1 MNGAEALLKTLID
14 AGVEVCF
21 ANPGTSEMHM
31 VAAMDRIDGMRPILV
46 LFEGVASGAADGYG
60 RMADKPAATLLHLGP
75 GLSNSM
81 ANQHNARRAHSPIV
95 NLIGDHATYHL
106 EFDAPLSADIVGQ
119 ANTVCDWV
127 KVNASAGTLAE
138 DVAEAIAAAQTG
150 AGQVTAL
157 VVPANC
163 AWEEAPGT
171 AAALPVPACAKVED
185 ATLNSVA
192 ELLKGGAN
200 NALLLGGKSLR
211 EDALHAAGR
220 IAAATGARII
230 AETFPTRWQRGEGR
244 YTPERLPYL
253 AEMAI
258 DTLKDVE
265 NLVLV
270 GAKAP
275 VAFFAYPNVPS
286 VLTPEKCEVV
296 KLATV
301 DDDLSDALLRL
312 AEAVDAPAEIEL
324 QAREQH
330 DAPAEKLCPMGVAT
344 VINDLMPENT
354 IISEEAATS
363 SMMFYPFTNGARK
376 HEVMTLTGGSIGQ
389 GLPVALGAAVACPDQ
404 KVLCL
409 HGDGGAMYTVQSL
422 WTAVRE
428 NLDITFVIYNN
439 SSYAILNLEFMRV
452 GAEGN
457 GEKALSLLDLN
468 NPGINWVDI
477 AKGQG
482 MKATRA
488 ETVAEFS
495 EQFAAAME
503 QTGPVL
509 IEAMVEPLNFG

>member
-138 DVAEAIAAAQTG
+138 DVAEAIAASQTG

-163 AWEEAPGT
+163 AWDEAPGT
-171 AAALPVPACAKVED
+171 AAALPIPACAKIED
-185 ATLNSVA
+185 ATVNSVA

-211 EDALHAAGR
+211 EDALQAAGR
-220 IAAATGARII
+220 IAAATGARIV
-230 AETFPTRWQRGEGR
+230 AETFPARWQRGEGR

-275 VAFFAYPNVPS
+275 VGFFAYPNVPS
-286 VLTPEKCEVV
+286 VLTPEKCEIVH
-296 KLATV
+296 LANV
-301 DDDLSDALLRL
+301 DNDLSDALLRL
-312 AEAVDAPAEIEL
+312 AAAVNAPAEIEL

-354 IISEEAATS
+354 VISEEAATS

-439 SSYAILNLEFMRV
+439 NSYAILNLEFMRV

-468 NPGINWVDI
+468 NPGLNWVDL

-495 EQFAAAME
+495 EQFAAAMA